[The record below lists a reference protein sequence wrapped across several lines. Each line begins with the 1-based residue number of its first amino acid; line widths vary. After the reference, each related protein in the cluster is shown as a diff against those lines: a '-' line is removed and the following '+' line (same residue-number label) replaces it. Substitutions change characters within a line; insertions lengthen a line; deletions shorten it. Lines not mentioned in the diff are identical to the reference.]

1 MDVSATVNGGIVM
14 DVSPKVQ
21 WRNCDGRIDEDKLV
35 AL

>member
-1 MDVSATVNGGIVM
+1 MDVSATVNGDIVM